1 MAARAAGAGRQG
13 GSRDGLAMRLG
24 RRLAA
29 LWFGSPLYGLTLPRQ
44 APLEFPSLPEDPWPG
59 LPARAD
65 RLFQGRFVFAGLEVV
80 SPHAAPWDA
89 GIDSLDADAASI
101 EAWAAELHGFGWL
114 RDFAAQ
120 GGEMAQRM
128 SRSLVQ
134 HWIERH
140 AAWQPRAWAAPVI
153 GRRLAAW
160 LNAGQFLLRGSE
172 PAFAHDLLL
181 SVARQAVHLGRV
193 AASQS
198 DPAARADALLG
209 LVYAAESLPDGN
221 KRWPRALEQLML
233 AWEAQLLPDG
243 GHVSRC
249 PSRLFAL
256 FRDVVAL
263 QRYLSAGHPERLSL
277 MPLMDRMAPMLRFFR
292 HGDGGLALFHG
303 GEEEPAGVVEHALAL
318 SESLIQGKHGKPP
331 ASSAASGYERLA
343 ARRALLLL
351 DTGAPPAP
359 VGLPATLG
367 RPHLAPLAFEFSHGK
382 DRLIVNCG
390 ASRRPGGDWAAA
402 LAGPAAHATLGIE
415 HASPAPHFTVRLQR
429 HEQDGH
435 AWLEAEHD
443 GWQAAFGLLHQR
455 RLYLSAAGD
464 DLRGED
470 ALEGGAP
477 DQPRGF
483 TLRFH
488 LHPSVH
494 ASLVGAGDTVLLK
507 TTTGQGWRWRGQ
519 GGLVRLEDSIYL
531 GQGGEL
537 RRSQQIVMAGS
548 AAGLPVQLKWALA
561 KIPG

>member
-1 MAARAAGAGRQG
+1 MTAKPAANRRNDTP
-13 GSRDGLAMRLG
+13 RPGLVERVATKIG
-24 RRLAA
+24 A
-29 LWFGSPLYGLTLPRQ
+29 LWYGSPLYRLTLPRR
-44 APLEFPSLPEDPWPG
+44 APLEFPILPDDPWPG
-59 LPARAD
+59 LAARAD
-65 RLFQGRFVFAGLEVV
+65 RLFQGRFAFAGLEVV

-89 GIDSLDADAASI
+89 DVDSLNAEPASI
-101 EAWAAELHGFGWL
+101 AAWAAELHGFAWL

-120 GGEMAQRM
+120 GGDMAQRM

-140 AAWQPRAWAAPVI
+140 TQWQPRAWAAPVI
-153 GRRLAAW
+153 GRRLTAW
-160 LNAGQFLLRGSE
+160 LNAGHFLLRDSE
-172 PAFAHDLLL
+172 ASFAHDLLL
-181 SVARQAVHLGRV
+181 SVARQAAHLGRV
-193 AASQS
+193 APRVA
-198 DPAARADALLG
+198 DPAARAEALLG
-209 LVYAAESLPDGN
+209 LVYAAESLPGGAE
-221 KRWPRALEQLML
+221 RWPRALEKLIL

-249 PSRLFAL
+249 PSRLFAM

-303 GEEEPAGVVEHALAL
+303 GEEEAAGALDHALAL

-343 ARRALLLL
+343 PRRALLLL
-351 DTGAPPAP
+351 DTGAPPPSHA
-359 VGLPATLG
+359 G
-367 RPHLAPLAFEFSHGK
+367 RPHAAPLAFEFSHGK

-390 ASRRPGGDWAAA
+390 AARRLGGDWAEA
-402 LAGPAAHATLGIE
+402 LSGPAAHATLGIE
-415 HASPAPHFTVRLQR
+415 HARPAPHFTVRLQR

-435 AWLEAEHD
+435 AWVEAEHD
-443 GWQAAFGLLHQR
+443 GWQAAFGLLHKR
-455 RLYLSAAGD
+455 RLYLAAAGD

-470 ALEGGAP
+470 LLEGGAP

-494 ASLVGAGDTVLLK
+494 ASLIGAGDTVLLK
-507 TTTGQGWRWRGQ
+507 TGSGQGWRWRGQ
-519 GGLVRLEDSIYL
+519 GGLVRLEDSVYL

-548 AAGLPVQLKWALA
+548 AAGLPVQLKWALS
-561 KIPG
+561 KIPA